1 MKDLKD
7 IARIGATAGEKAGK
21 KLKKLHELLKGF
33 GRAAVAFSGGV
44 DSALL
49 AAEAHDLLGGESAAV
64 TIVSPLLP
72 ADERE
77 DALRLASGLKLNHFV
92 VEMDELSDPAFAAN
106 PADRCYL
113 CKRMRFLRMA
123 EWAREHGI
131 PWLLDGSNADDSRDY
146 RPGMRALAE
155 LDIRSPLL
163 EAGLTKDEIRALS
176 RERGLFTWNKPA
188 RACLA
193 SRIPYGD
200 PITREGLARVEAAER
215 VLNGILPPGAQFRA
229 RAHGDLARI
238 ETEREGIPLLLDAAA
253 QVHDALRDA
262 GFRYVT
268 LDLKGYRMGSL
279 NEALP
284 AGLNEALSDSLNEAL
299 PGSLNEAL
307 SDSLNEALPDSLGR
321 RGSDGKDAMK
331 GA

>member
-1 MKDLKD
+1 M
-7 IARIGATAGEKAGK
+7 IGAADGEGAGK
-21 KLKKLHELLKGF
+21 KLERLHELLRGI

-49 AAEAHDLLGGESAAV
+49 AAEAHDVLGGESAAV

-77 DALRLASGLKLNHFV
+77 DALRLARGLKLNHFV
-92 VEMDELSDPAFAAN
+92 VEMDELSDPAFAVN
-106 PADRCYL
+106 PSDRCYI

-123 EWAREHGI
+123 EWARERGF

-155 LDIRSPLL
+155 LDGVRSPLL
-163 EAGLTKDEIRALS
+163 EAGLTKAEIRALS

-193 SRIPYGD
+193 SRIPYGE
-200 PITREGLARVEAAER
+200 PVTREGLARVEAAER
-215 VLNGILPPGAQFRA
+215 FLAGILPPNAQFRV
-229 RAHGDLARI
+229 RSHGDLARI
-238 ETEREGIPLLLDAAA
+238 EAGREELPLLLEAADSI
-253 QVHDALRDA
+253 HDALQGA

-279 NEALP
+279 NEALCP
-284 AGLNEALSDSLNEAL
+284 SASARLCPSASARLCPSASNEAL
-299 PGSLNEAL
+299 PGSL
-307 SDSLNEALPDSLGR
+307 
-321 RGSDGKDAMK
+321 DGASSPLKP
-331 GA
+331 

>member
-1 MKDLKD
+1 M
-7 IARIGATAGEKAGK
+7 IEAEVEEK
-21 KLKKLHELLKGF
+21 LERLHELLRGI

-49 AAEAHDLLGGESAAV
+49 AAEAHDVLGRESAAV
-64 TIVSPLLP
+64 TIISPLLP

-77 DALRLASGLKLNHFV
+77 DALRLARGLKLNHFM

-106 PADRCYL
+106 PSDRCYI

-123 EWAREHGI
+123 EWAWERGF
-131 PWLLDGSNADDSRDY
+131 PWLLDGSNVDDSRDY

-155 LDIRSPLL
+155 LDGVRSPLL
-163 EAGLTKDEIRALS
+163 EAGLTKAEIRALS

-193 SRIPYGD
+193 SRIPYGE
-200 PITREGLARVEAAER
+200 PVTREGLARVEAAER
-215 VLNGILPPGAQFRA
+215 FLAEILPPNAQFRV
-229 RAHGDLARI
+229 RSHGDLARV
-238 ETEREGIPLLLDAAA
+238 EVGREDIPLLLEAADSI
-253 QVHDALRDA
+253 HDALQGA

-279 NEALP
+279 NEALS
-284 AGLNEALSDSLNEAL
+284 AGLNEALSPLES
-299 PGSLNEAL
+299 
-307 SDSLNEALPDSLGR
+307 
-321 RGSDGKDAMK
+321 
-331 GA
+331 

>member
-1 MKDLKD
+1 M
-7 IARIGATAGEKAGK
+7 IEAAAGGEAGK
-21 KLKKLHELLKGF
+21 KRERLHELLKELGC
-33 GRAAVAFSGGV
+33 AAVAFSGGV

-49 AAEAHDLLGGESAAV
+49 AALTHDALGDAGVAV
-64 TIVSPLLP
+64 TVVSPLL
-72 ADERE
+72 AEDERE
-77 DALRLASGLKLNHFV
+77 DALRLARELGLNHFT
-92 VEMDELSDPAFAAN
+92 VELDELLDPAFAAN

-123 EWAREHGI
+123 EWARERGI

-155 LDIRSPLL
+155 LGVRSPLL
-163 EAGLTKDEIRALS
+163 EAGLTKAEVRALS

-193 SRIPYGD
+193 SRVPYGE
-200 PITREGLARVEAAER
+200 PVTREGLARVEAAE
-215 VLNGILPPGAQFRA
+215 LFLSGILPRGAQFRV

-238 ETEREGIPLLLDAAA
+238 ETEREGFSLILEAAA
-253 QVHDALRDA
+253 SVHDALSGV

-284 AGLNEALSDSLNEAL
+284 PLKS
-299 PGSLNEAL
+299 
-307 SDSLNEALPDSLGR
+307 
-321 RGSDGKDAMK
+321 
-331 GA
+331 

>member
-1 MKDLKD
+1 MIESGVERKREAL
-7 IARIGATAGEKAGK
+7 RC
-21 KLKKLHELLKGF
+21 LLRGL

-49 AAEAHDLLGGESAAV
+49 AAEAHDVLGSGSVAV
-64 TIVSPLLP
+64 TIVSPLLA

-77 DALRLASGLKLNHFV
+77 DARRLAEALGLNHV
-92 VEMDELSDPAFAAN
+92 WVEMDELEDPVFASN
-106 PADRCYL
+106 PADRCYF

-131 PWLLDGSNADDSRDY
+131 PWLLDGSNADDRLDY

-155 LDIRSPLL
+155 LDVCSPLL
-163 EAGLTKDEIRALS
+163 EAGLTKAEVRALS

-193 SRIPYGD
+193 SRIPYGE
-200 PITREGLARVEAAER
+200 PVTKEGLERIEAAER
-215 VLNGILPPGAQFRA
+215 FLAGLLPRDAQFRV
-229 RAHGDLARI
+229 RAHGNLARI
-238 ETEREGIPLLLDAAA
+238 EADPEGTSLLLKAADA
-253 QVHDALRDA
+253 VHGVLRDA

-279 NEALP
+279 NEV
-284 AGLNEALSDSLNEAL
+284 
-299 PGSLNEAL
+299 
-307 SDSLNEALPDSLGR
+307 LPDLPRPPERDSGTKGLEC
-321 RGSDGKDAMK
+321 DA
-331 GA
+331 ATR

>member
-1 MKDLKD
+1 M
-7 IARIGATAGEKAGK
+7 AEPAVEEKLEE
-21 KLKKLHELLKGF
+21 KLWTKLRTLQRLLKGL

-49 AAEAHDLLGGESAAV
+49 AAEARDVLGGESAAL
-64 TIVSPLLP
+64 TIVSPLL
-72 ADERE
+72 AEDERE
-77 DALRLASGLKLNHFV
+77 DALRLARGLRLNHFV

-123 EWAREHGI
+123 EWARGRGI

-163 EAGLTKDEIRALS
+163 EARLTKDEIRALS
-176 RERGLFTWNKPA
+176 RERGLFTWNKPS

-200 PITREGLARVEAAER
+200 PVTREGLVRVEAAER
-215 VLNGILPPGAQFRA
+215 ILSGVLPSGAQFRV

-238 ETEREGIPLLLDAAA
+238 ETEREGIPPLLDAAA

-279 NEALP
+279 NEALSDS
-284 AGLNEALSDSLNEAL
+284 LNEALPASLNEAL
-299 PGSLNEAL
+299 PGSL
-307 SDSLNEALPDSLGR
+307 SR
-321 RGSDGKDAMK
+321 RVSDGKDTMK

>member
-1 MKDLKD
+1 M
-7 IARIGATAGEKAGK
+7 IGAADGEGAGK
-21 KLKKLHELLKGF
+21 KLERLHELLRGI

-49 AAEAHDLLGGESAAV
+49 AAEAHDVLGGESAAV

-77 DALRLASGLKLNHFV
+77 DALRLARGLKLNHFV
-92 VEMDELSDPAFAAN
+92 VEMDELSDPAFAVN
-106 PADRCYL
+106 PSDRCYI

-123 EWAREHGI
+123 EWARERGF

-155 LDIRSPLL
+155 LDGVCSPLL
-163 EAGLTKDEIRALS
+163 EAGLTKAEIRALS

-188 RACLA
+188 KACLA
-193 SRIPYGD
+193 SRIPYGE
-200 PITREGLARVEAAER
+200 PVTREGLARVEAAER
-215 VLNGILPPGAQFRA
+215 FLAGILPPNAQFRV
-229 RAHGDLARI
+229 RSHGDLARI
-238 ETEREGIPLLLDAAA
+238 EAGREELPLLLEAADSI
-253 QVHDALRDA
+253 HDALQGA

-279 NEALP
+279 NEALSV
-284 AGLNEALSDSLNEAL
+284 GLNEALSVGLNEALSAGLNEAL
-299 PGSLNEAL
+299 PGSL
-307 SDSLNEALPDSLGR
+307 
-321 RGSDGKDAMK
+321 DGASSPLKP
-331 GA
+331 

>member
-1 MKDLKD
+1 M
-7 IARIGATAGEKAGK
+7 IGAADGEGAGK
-21 KLKKLHELLKGF
+21 KLERLHELLRGI

-49 AAEAHDLLGGESAAV
+49 AAEAHDVLGGESAAV

-123 EWAREHGI
+123 EWARERGF
-131 PWLLDGSNADDSRDY
+131 PWLLDGANADDCRDY

-155 LDIRSPLL
+155 LDGVRSPLL
-163 EAGLTKDEIRALS
+163 EAGLTKAEIRALS

-188 RACLA
+188 KACLA
-193 SRIPYGD
+193 SRIPYGE
-200 PITREGLARVEAAER
+200 PVTREGLARVEAAER
-215 VLNGILPPGAQFRA
+215 FLAGMMPPNAQFRV

-238 ETEREGIPLLLDAAA
+238 EAGREELPLLLEAADSI
-253 QVHDALRDA
+253 HDAFRGS

-284 AGLNEALSDSLNEAL
+284 GSLNEALPGNLNEALPAGLNEALSPLES
-299 PGSLNEAL
+299 
-307 SDSLNEALPDSLGR
+307 
-321 RGSDGKDAMK
+321 
-331 GA
+331 

>member
-1 MKDLKD
+1 M
-7 IARIGATAGEKAGK
+7 IGAADGEGAGK
-21 KLKKLHELLKGF
+21 KLERLHELLRGI

-49 AAEAHDLLGGESAAV
+49 AAEAHDVLGGESAAV

-77 DALRLASGLKLNHFV
+77 DALRLARGLKLNHFV
-92 VEMDELSDPAFAAN
+92 VEMDELSDPAFAVN
-106 PADRCYL
+106 PSDRCYI

-123 EWAREHGI
+123 EWARERGF

-155 LDIRSPLL
+155 LDGVRSPLL
-163 EAGLTKDEIRALS
+163 EAGLTKAEIRTLS

-193 SRIPYGD
+193 SRIPYGE
-200 PITREGLARVEAAER
+200 PVTREGLARVEAAER
-215 VLNGILPPGAQFRA
+215 FLAGILPLNAQFRV
-229 RAHGDLARI
+229 RSHGDLARI
-238 ETEREGIPLLLDAAA
+238 EAGREELPLLLEAADSI
-253 QVHDALRDA
+253 HDALQGA

-279 NEALP
+279 NEALCP
-284 AGLNEALSDSLNEAL
+284 SASARLCPSASTRLCPSASNEAL
-299 PGSLNEAL
+299 PGSL
-307 SDSLNEALPDSLGR
+307 
-321 RGSDGKDAMK
+321 DGASSPLKP
-331 GA
+331 

>member
-1 MKDLKD
+1 M
-7 IARIGATAGEKAGK
+7 AEPAVEEKLEE
-21 KLKKLHELLKGF
+21 KLWTKLRTLQRLLKGL

-49 AAEAHDLLGGESAAV
+49 AAEAHDVLGGKSAAV
-64 TIVSPLLP
+64 TIVSPLLS

-77 DALRLASGLKLNHFV
+77 DALRLARGLRLNHFV

-176 RERGLFTWNKPA
+176 RERGLFTWNKPS

-200 PITREGLARVEAAER
+200 PVTREGLVRVEAAER
-215 VLNGILPPGAQFRA
+215 ILSGVLPSGAQFRV

-253 QVHDALRDA
+253 RVHDALRAA

-279 NEALP
+279 NEALSDS
-284 AGLNEALSDSLNEAL
+284 LNEALPASLNEAL
-299 PGSLNEAL
+299 PGSL
-307 SDSLNEALPDSLGR
+307 SR
-321 RGSDGKDAMK
+321 RVSDGKDTMK